1 MRFLCYYI
9 ALLNIVDALATYI
22 GVSGRH
28 IQEANPLMN
37 VLLDLGPMPFL
48 FTKILLSFILFSLL
62 YFDKIP
68 NWNILKRILGV
79 GSILYTIIIG
89 FHGFWIVEVFYS

>member
-1 MRFLCYYI
+1 MQDSAFFCCKGLHFYFAI
-9 ALLNIVDALATYI
+9 NK
-22 GVSGRH
+22 
-28 IQEANPLMN
+28 EANPLMN

-48 FTKILLSFILFSLL
+48 FTKILLSSFLFSLL

-89 FHGFWIVEVFYS
+89 FHGFWIIEVFYS